1 MVEIND
7 LKPLIPIYP
16 KRPLDRV
23 EKDRDAQEKG
33 TGQGSSK
40 KQKDD
45 DEDGSRIDEFA

>member
-23 EKDRDAQEKG
+23 EKNRGKEDNN

-40 KQKDD
+40 KNKDE
-45 DEDGSRIDEFA
+45 DEDGSRVDEFA